1 MPDLVS
7 IASSAVSAYQRA
19 LGTVSNNIAN
29 VGSTGYSRQEV
40 RLLENSPQDYGV
52 NYFGTGVSLIG
63 VRRLYDEFVESS
75 LRNATSELGTQAP
88 IVDYANRVVNI
99 MGSEDVG
106 LLSAFDQ
113 FFDAARQ
120 LSTDPSSLILRSQ
133 FLAKAEGLASRFGQL
148 HGQLSLVE
156 QESQGQI
163 NSQVT
168 KLNQLSEQLAL
179 VNQQLR
185 KTRYL
190 DRQPPALLDQRD
202 QLLREMSEIAKIQV
216 KEALNGEIT
225 VSLGPTITRGQIVN
239 IDGARKLS
247 AIFNESAIEKVDLMI
262 EPFSKTAE
270 AVSGLSGGSLS
281 GALSFRRQI
290 LAPTMESLDQLAKT
304 MVIEVNA
311 IHREGIDLQGRNGS
325 DLFGF
330 QPQFSVSAL
339 NGETNVVI
347 QPELLNFQE
356 FNANALSIGYKANA
370 GQVNNLSLTG
380 QFRTGDQIT
389 VTLNGNARS
398 FTLLGAQVDVS
409 GRPIL
414 GEPMSTDEVRRQV
427 LGFLEGG
434 NANSVDGA
442 FGRQIRVQP
451 GKAQD
456 LLITSDVFGAF
467 SLDISSTSAS
477 GRIDN
482 QVKQGLWTVT
492 DTVTGQTVSGV
503 ESVQIN
509 GMQLRFGGRATDGE
523 MLLLKA
529 SNRPAAGIRLTIED
543 PQRVAAASRFRVIEN
558 QFNPSGVDAT
568 LRESFQTFP
577 KDEALWLPNVISASG
592 LEILDNNVVAS
603 EAIRLDRVGVTPI
616 ALIPEGYKDVALFLG
631 ELNGQN
637 LDLQVFTRDGR
648 HLIGRQMA
656 DELIATEEQNLG
668 RPLRDDERNALIQ
681 QAGLSFM
688 ATAQR
693 AGVSFSPGASYSAD
707 YLNVSGTDAYRDM
720 ELFYGVKGMVQ
731 EIQQLNTDHV
741 IGGIDRLAASV
752 TSGLVQPFTVRIPQ
766 DKDRFDI
773 FGPDDLVLNGVPL
786 GALVLEK
793 TSEGVSLVMQA
804 TDASGRALRKVL
816 VPTMTNLPGEPA
828 VFEINAAHMQ
838 AWLKSQPGWG
848 QGERQVL
855 QFGDGA
861 QGGSIAVTL
870 APGQTVTVSG
880 ITPYLTPAELADKVA
895 RAIEDHAY
903 ISKVSGRSV
912 YAYPDGS
919 VVVQFAATDKDMPR
933 LSVTTGA
940 TNISV
945 RVAWEPAA
953 DGQLGVGETQTYQF
967 SPAAE
972 TGFFNI
978 GGTTVE
984 VAKGDSSRVV
994 AQKVAAALGNAQRL
1008 LTFSGM
1014 PNTDG
1019 PLVVDGVT
1027 IALKRDELTATGMG
1041 PDAIA
1046 AAVKHALENHAP
1058 PSPAVSWRAQ
1068 NPDITL
1074 TLIPGQGLRFTY
1086 GANVIDPPVI
1096 AVTTIPNGV
1105 TFTQNSPERFVDK
1118 HEGRRVVLNDDGSV
1132 TVRYLATEG
1141 DVANLGVTPVITPW
1155 PEVQTLRFSRFPE
1168 EAPLSLTLPTTF
1180 SIGQK
1185 EVTITAFDL
1194 RDYDQSSPPAT
1205 IVPLTDDADKLARI
1219 AEKVQRTLESEEQII
1234 RFTGDAKGGETLT
1247 LSWGDLSIPV
1257 TLAGDA
1263 NTSYS
1268 AAQVADAVKNVL
1280 FPAPDV
1286 NNIRSGDFATR
1297 FPFAE
1302 VFTDGQGN
1310 LRVLFNP
1317 EEGNVA
1323 DPSVRS
1329 GSATAIST
1337 SVAVQKRFSDQ
1348 YPGAAISLS
1357 GTGDSLI
1364 VRYPV
1369 GLGDVANLSIPNAA
1383 VDGLSFALSTQNYRE
1398 TEPGVFLNATTQNFR
1413 GLTAELLNVFN
1424 PDGSP
1429 LLGGAGNPPTT
1440 PVPQLRLTQTPL
1452 GQGEVQTL
1460 YFSEATGTGEIEIAG
1475 LKIKV
1480 EKGDSGAVVAQ
1491 KVQQAL
1497 AKAYGFSEL
1506 GGSLRQYTVNADG
1519 SLTVRAAVSAGN
1531 VRDLQM
1537 TSSGT
1542 TGVSFR
1548 TETVDY
1554 LPSGETFESEV
1565 RLGLGRTGTS
1575 LDLAKLGFRT
1585 GVYLSGQVKED
1596 LLIFATGEE
1605 RGLGYTLGATYTEGS
1620 RDPVESLRA
1629 EPFDVVFTSATQY
1642 RIIDRNSGSVVADRR
1657 YDPIEGI
1664 RYRGVVLTLN
1674 ASPAPGDR
1682 FAIDGNQDGIG
1693 NNANTLRLIQLQN
1706 ARIVGGPEG
1715 RTLTDAYGQAVSD
1728 VGNMAFQ
1735 ASIAQKAL
1743 EVVKDQAVQA
1753 RDKVSGVSLDEEAA
1767 DLIRFQQAYQASAK
1781 VMQTASILFD
1791 AIINIR

>member
-7 IASSAVSAYQRA
+7 IASTAVSAYQRA

-40 RLLENSPQDYGV
+40 KLLENSPQDYGV
-52 NYFGTGVSLIG
+52 HYFGTGVSLIG

-75 LRNATSELGTQAP
+75 LRNATSELSTQSP

-106 LLSAFDQ
+106 LLSAFDE
-113 FFDAARQ
+113 FFDSARQ

-133 FLAKAEGLASRFGQL
+133 FLAKAEGLASRFGEL
-148 HGQLSLVE
+148 HGQLNLVE

-163 NSQVT
+163 NTQVT
-168 KLNQLSEQLAL
+168 KLNQLSEQLSL

-185 KTRYL
+185 KTKYL

-216 KEALNGEIT
+216 KEAPNGEMT
-225 VSLGPTITRGQIVN
+225 VSLGSTTSRGQIVN
-239 IDGARKLS
+239 VDGARKVM

-262 EPFSKTAE
+262 EPYSKTAE
-270 AVSGLSGGSLS
+270 VVSGLSGGSLS
-281 GALSFRRQI
+281 GAMSFRRQI

-304 MVIEVNA
+304 MVTEVNA
-311 IHREGIDLQGRNGS
+311 IHREGIDLQGRDGG

-330 QPQFSVSAL
+330 QPQFSLKAA
-339 NGETNVVI
+339 NGETEVSL
-347 QPELLNFQE
+347 QPELLDFQA

-370 GQVNNLSLTG
+370 GQINDLSLTG
-380 QFRTGDQIT
+380 EFRTGDQIT

-398 FTLLGAQVDVS
+398 FTLLGAQVDES

-414 GEPMSTDEVRRQV
+414 GEPMQAAEVRRQI

-451 GKAQD
+451 GQAED
-456 LLITSDVFGAF
+456 FLISSDVFGAF
-467 SLDISSTSAS
+467 SFEVSTTSAS

-492 DTVTGQTVSGV
+492 DTVTGQSVSGV

-509 GMQLRFGGRATDGE
+509 GMRLTFGGRPVDGE
-523 MLLLKA
+523 MLVLKA
-529 SNRPAAGIRLTIED
+529 SNRPAAGIRLSIED

-568 LRESFQTFP
+568 LRESFQKFP
-577 KDEALWLPNVISASG
+577 QDEALWLPNVVSASG
-592 LEILDNNVVAS
+592 LEILDNNIVAS

-616 ALIPEGYKDVALFLG
+616 AVIPEGYKDVALFLG

-648 HLIGRQMA
+648 HLVGRQMA
-656 DELIATEEQNLG
+656 DELIAAEEQTLG
-668 RPLRDDERNALIQ
+668 RPLRNDERDALVQ

-693 AGVSFSPGASYSAD
+693 AGVSFAPGASYSAQ
-707 YLNVSGTDAYRDM
+707 YLNDTSDDAYRDM
-720 ELFYGVKGMVQ
+720 ELFYGVKAMVQ
-731 EIQQLNTDHV
+731 EIQALNKDHV

-766 DKDRFDI
+766 NADRVEI
-773 FGPDDLVLNGVPL
+773 FSEGDLVLNGVTL

-793 TSEGVSLVMQA
+793 TSSGVSLVMQA
-804 TDASGRALRKVL
+804 TDGAGRPVREVL
-816 VPTMTNLPGEPA
+816 QSSLTSVPGEPA
-828 VFEINAAHMQ
+828 VFEIAADHMQ
-838 AWLKSQPGWG
+838 AWLKAQPGWG

-861 QGGSIAVTL
+861 QGGSITVTL
-870 APGQTVTVSG
+870 APGQSVTVSN
-880 ITPYLTPAELADKVA
+880 IAPYLTPAELADRVA
-895 RAIEDHAY
+895 AAIEDHAY
-903 ISKVSGRSV
+903 FRAVSGRAV
-912 YAYPDGS
+912 QALPDGS
-919 VVVQFAATDKDMPR
+919 VVLQFAATDKDMPR
-933 LSVTTGA
+933 ASIDVGSTSIDA
-940 TNISV
+940 
-945 RVAWEPAA
+945 RVVWEPAA
-953 DGQLGVGETQTYQF
+953 NGQLGVGETQTYQF

-972 TGFFNI
+972 SGFFNV

-994 AQKVAAALGNAQRL
+994 AEKVAAALGHAQRIL
-1008 LTFSGM
+1008 RFEGK
-1014 PNTDG
+1014 PNADSL
-1019 PLVVDGVT
+1019 LVVEGVT
-1027 IALKRDELTATGMG
+1027 IPLKRDALTLD
-1041 PDAIA
+1041 PDDYWTEGASDPDLIA
-1046 AAVKHALENHAP
+1046 AVVKQALEAD
-1058 PSPAVSWRAQ
+1058 ATWRTA
-1068 NPDITL
+1068 NPNVTL
-1074 TLIPGQGLRFTY
+1074 TYLPGEGLRFGFGPDVLEPPAISVTVPA
-1086 GANVIDPPVI
+1086 GITATQAEPTRFIDGH
-1096 AVTTIPNGV
+1096 T
-1105 TFTQNSPERFVDK
+1105 
-1118 HEGRRVVLNDDGSV
+1118 GRRVVLNDDGSL

-1141 DVANLGVTPVITPW
+1141 DVPNLGITPVVTPW
-1155 PEVQTLRFSRFPE
+1155 PEVQTLRV
-1168 EAPLSLTLPTTF
+1168 TGLPTSLPTAF
-1180 SIGQK
+1180 SVGGK
-1185 EVTITAFDL
+1185 EVTITSFDL
-1194 RDYDQSSPPAT
+1194 LDYDQS
-1205 IVPLTDDADKLARI
+1205 VPLTEAADRLARI
-1219 AEKVQRTLESEEQII
+1219 TAKIARTLESEEQTL
-1234 RFTGDAKGGETLT
+1234 RFVGSASGGETLEI
-1247 LSWGDLSIPV
+1247 SWGDLTIPV
-1257 TLAGDA
+1257 TLPGDA
-1263 NTSYS
+1263 STSYT
-1268 AAQVADAVKNVL
+1268 AAQVATAVKDVL
-1280 FPAPDV
+1280 YPAPDPA
-1286 NNIRSGDFATR
+1286 NSNTRAGGFAAR
-1297 FPFAE
+1297 YPFAE
-1302 VFTDGQGN
+1302 VFTDGQGG

-1317 EEGNVA
+1317 EEGNA
-1323 DPSVRS
+1323 PDARVRS
-1329 GSATAIST
+1329 MSATAVSAT
-1337 SVAVQKRFSDQ
+1337 VSVQKRFSDQ
-1348 YPGAAISLS
+1348 YPGASVAVS
-1357 GTGDSLI
+1357 GALDTLI
-1364 VRYPV
+1364 VRYPPR
-1369 GLGDVANLSIPNAA
+1369 LGDVTNLAIPSASVN
-1383 VDGLSFALSTQNYRE
+1383 GLGFALTTENYRE
-1398 TEPGVFLNATTQNFR
+1398 SVPGVFLNATTQNFR
-1413 GLTAELLNVFN
+1413 GLAVEFLNVFTPEGN
-1424 PDGSP
+1424 P
-1429 LLGGAGNPPTT
+1429 LLGGSAVPPTT
-1440 PVPQLRLTQTPL
+1440 PIPQLKLTQTPL

-1475 LKIKV
+1475 LKIKL
-1480 EKGDSGAVVAQ
+1480 EKGDASAVVAQ

-1506 GGSLRQYTVNADG
+1506 GGSLRQYTLNADG

-1537 TSSGT
+1537 VSAGT

-1554 LPSGETFESEV
+1554 LPSGDTFESEV
-1565 RLGLGRTGTS
+1565 RLGLGRRGTS

-1596 LLIFATGEE
+1596 LLVFATGEDQ
-1605 RGLGYTLGATYTEGS
+1605 GLGYTLGATYTEGS
-1620 RDPVESLRA
+1620 RDPIDSLRA
-1629 EPFDVVFTSATQY
+1629 EPFDVVFTSPTQY
-1642 RIIDRNSGSVVADRR
+1642 RIVDRNSGSIVADRR
-1657 YDPIEGI
+1657 YDPTEGI
-1664 RYRGVVLTLN
+1664 RYRGLLLTLN
-1674 ASPAPGDR
+1674 APPAAGDR

-1693 NNANTLRLIQLQN
+1693 NNANTLRLIQLEN
-1706 ARIVGGPEG
+1706 AAIVGGPEG

-1767 DLIRFQQAYQASAK
+1767 DLIRFQQAYQANAK